1 MTTLNIS
8 LFKFG
13 KRARQHT
20 FIIGASLLLV
30 TTLMAIF
37 APLIAPHD
45 PSVQNTQMRF
55 VPPLLFGGD
64 LKHPL
69 GTDQLGRDL
78 LSRIIYGSRIS
89 ILLGLASVFGAGL
102 IGVLVGTLAGY
113 FGGLTDSILMR
124 IVDIQLA
131 IPFLV
136 LALAVL
142 AALGPGLGN
151 LIAVL
156 IISGWVLYA
165 RVIRAQI
172 LAVKNYEYVTAA
184 RALGASSLRALFRHA
199 LPAAMPPLIVIA
211 TVQVGT
217 MILMEAS
224 LSFLGLGVPPHIPTW
239 GSIAADGRAYLTTA
253 WWVTTMPGLAIF
265 LTVMGVNFLGD
276 WIRDVLDPTTHN

>member
-1 MTTLNIS
+1 
-8 LFKFG
+8 
-13 KRARQHT
+13 
-20 FIIGASLLLV
+20 
-30 TTLMAIF
+30 
-37 APLIAPHD
+37 
-45 PSVQNTQMRF
+45 
-55 VPPLLFGGD
+55 
-64 LKHPL
+64 
-69 GTDQLGRDL
+69 
-78 LSRIIYGSRIS
+78 
-89 ILLGLASVFGAGL
+89 LLGLASVFGAGF